1 MFIGPYFK
9 CEAYLSTSFYG
20 LIFRAGKKPEKSVKT
35 MIVSQ
40 SLLIRVVI
48 DENQRAFWPFFSV
61 IFRVITMLTAIA
73 AAAL

>member
-20 LIFRAGKKPEKSVKT
+20 LIFRGGKKPEKSVKT

-40 SLLIRVVI
+40 SLIRVVI
-48 DENQRAFWPFFSV
+48 DENQRAF
-61 IFRVITMLTAIA
+61 
-73 AAAL
+73 